1 MKGKKV
7 VIISLAVLGAII
19 SKANANEIYKDTW
32 KKENI
37 L

>member
-7 VIISLAVLGAII
+7 VIISLAVLGAIT
-19 SKANANEIYKDTW
+19 SNANEIYKDTW